1 MDQNYLPQ
9 FYSYVPTHSPIKI
22 EIIPII
28 EYKVKLDFCSLF
40 SFILWAGGTKVD
52 YKSMHNF

>member
-28 EYKVKLDFCSLF
+28 GEVGLL
-40 SFILWAGGTKVD
+40 
-52 YKSMHNF
+52 